1 VVTRIECA
9 LVPGDVAASRA
20 TMEADVAQRRR
31 SQPLSQP
38 SFGST
43 FWNPPGRY
51 AGQLIEAVGL
61 KGHRVGQAM
70 WSERHANFV
79 VNLGGATARDVL
91 ALVKLAR
98 TRVKQQ
104 LGVALHAEVKLL
116 GEFEAE
122 DLQE

>member
-1 VVTRIECA
+1 
-9 LVPGDVAASRA
+9 
-20 TMEADVAQRRR
+20 
-31 SQPLSQP
+31 
-38 SFGST
+38 
-43 FWNPPGRY
+43 
-51 AGQLIEAVGL
+51 
-61 KGHRVGQAM
+61 M
-70 WSERHANFV
+70 WSEIHANFV